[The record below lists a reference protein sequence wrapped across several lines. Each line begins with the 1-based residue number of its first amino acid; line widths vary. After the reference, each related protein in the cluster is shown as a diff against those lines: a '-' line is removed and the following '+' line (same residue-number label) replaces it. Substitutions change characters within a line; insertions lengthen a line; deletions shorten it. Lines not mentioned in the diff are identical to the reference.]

1 MHHVHG
7 MPIDYDAR
15 SYGAARERA
24 GGTDERLAE
33 AYFDAQFDM
42 VRALRPVVVGH
53 FDLVRLLSAER
64 EGRFR
69 RWPGVWERVERNLRE
84 VVAYGGL
91 VEVNAAGLRKGLRE
105 PYPGRDICRVSFLRV
120 AGVGELR
127 GVGCGLQCADVSSW
141 QAFLEMGGRF
151 TLSDDS
157 HGVEQVG
164 TNYERVLQFV
174 EETGIKEVHFLERGG
189 VAFDQRFPNVSM
201 SSVSLAELK
210 RHAFWRVGR
219 SNDALP
225 EGSPKAD

>member
-7 MPIDYDAR
+7 IPIDYDAR

-33 AYFDAQFDM
+33 EYFDAQFNM

-53 FDLVRLLSAER
+53 FDLVKLLSADR
-64 EGRFR
+64 EGGFR
-69 RWPGVWERVERNLRE
+69 RWPGVWERVERNLRV

-105 PYPGRDICRVSFLRV
+105 PYPGAEICRVSFLSMTKVLRSRGAWSVDWRV
-120 AGVGELR
+120 LTF
-127 GVGCGLQCADVSSW
+127 SW
-141 QAFLEMGGRF
+141 QAFLAMGGRF

-189 VAFDQRFPNVSM
+189 VAFDHRFPNVSV
-201 SSVSLAELK
+201 SSASLAELK

-219 SNDALP
+219 SNDGFP
-225 EGSPKAD
+225 EETPKS